1 MLNLNN
7 LKHKYFAVRHGHSI
21 PNEQGLVVGN
31 MLNGIKSEYG
41 LTPKGQEQAKLAAKL
56 FELQVKFD
64 VSSLIIYHSPF
75 SRTKQTADIIAKE
88 FNCKLFGENEN
99 LRERDFGEFELTSDK
114 GYQQVWEQDK
124 LNPDSTF
131 KNSESPNT
139 VQVRM
144 LKVIEECEK
153 LDEEYGQN
161 IFLVGHADSIHIL
174 ETAFRNIEV
183 QNHRDIPYIRNAE
196 IRALN

>member
-7 LKHKYFAVRHGHSI
+7 LKHKYFVIRHGHSV
-21 PNEQGLVVGN
+21 PNEKGLIISAHE
-31 MLNGIKSEYG
+31 NGIQSQYG
-41 LTPKGQEQAKLAAKL
+41 LTDKGIKQANLAAEL
-56 FELQVKFD
+56 FTLQVKNALD
-64 VSSLIIYHSPF
+64 NAIIIHSPF
-75 SRTKQTADIIAKE
+75 SRAKQTAEAISQV
-88 FNCKLFGENEN
+88 FGCRLFEENDD
-99 LRERDFGEFELTSDK
+99 LRERYFGDFELTTDK
-114 GYQQVWEQDK
+114 NYQQIWEHDK
-124 LNPDSTF
+124 LDPDSTF
-131 KNSESPNT
+131 QKSESPAA
-139 VQVRM
+139 VQERM
-144 LKVIEECEK
+144 LKVIAECEK

>member
-7 LKHKYFAVRHGHSI
+7 LKHKYFVMRHGHSV
-21 PNEQGLVVGN
+21 PNESGLIVSKLV
-31 MLNGIKSEYG
+31 NGTKSEYG
-41 LTPKGQEQAKLAAKL
+41 LTSKGKEQARLAAKL
-56 FELQVKFD
+56 FSLQVKFD
-64 VSSLIIYHSPF
+64 LSSLIIYHSPF
-75 SRTKQTADIIAKE
+75 SRAKETAKLVAKE

-99 LRERDFGEFELTSDK
+99 LRERDFGDFELTSDK
-114 GYQQVWEQDK
+114 GYQLIWEQDK

-131 KNSESPNT
+131 KNSESPNA
-139 VQVRM
+139 VQERM
-144 LKVIEECEK
+144 LKVIAECEK